1 MRPYHIFL
9 SVQQH
14 VCVLAL
20 NFISNSIVIVKIN
33 NNDQLCQRLDSGCAS
48 GSWLSGQDHLKL
60 YERLMEEM
68 QFEPELAK
76 EFCRSGAAAH
86 ILRLKDSGFVIS
98 ESDPLI
104 IISADL
110 SDPASVSYF
119 NNGNYGLPA
128 DTPGGLAWPGGVP
141 PAAADPLPAGMA
153 MKPPAALGRFLATLD
168 GVRELSLGSNIVFY
182 VKDMGV
188 LHGLPPKLIREPQ
201 FRRIGPVMAALTGN
215 EPEDDL
221 VRVYTLD
228 RMTGPA
234 QLYPHFTSVP

>member
-1 MRPYHIFL
+1 M
-9 SVQQH
+9 
-14 VCVLAL
+14 
-20 NFISNSIVIVKIN
+20 K
-33 NNDQLCQRLDSGCAS
+33 
-48 GSWLSGQDHLKL
+48 
-60 YERLMEEM
+60 
-68 QFEPELAK
+68 FEPELAK
-76 EFCRSGAAAH
+76 EFSQNGAAAH
-86 ILRLKDSGFVIS
+86 ILRLKDSDFIIS

-110 SDPASVSYF
+110 SDPASVSYV
-119 NNGNYGLPA
+119 NNGNYGLPVG
-128 DTPGGLAWPGGVP
+128 TPGGLVWPGGVP

-188 LHGLPPKLIREPQ
+188 LHRLPPMLISAPQ

-228 RMTGPA
+228 KMTGPA